1 MSKKDKLLEQLKSG
15 KLTQSGGATINLTD
29 SLNTNVTFSAT
40 STPVGTFS
48 NVQSILNAIQHSQY
62 SANTAGANIASLS
75 ANIKNDIFGNNYFN
89 NMETYG
95 AGNSNTF
102 LTSASLFNNDSNI
115 GGLPLYIAD
124 QITAGMSSVPGVA
137 GPAGPA
143 GPKGDAGA
151 AGAAGPVGPV
161 GPAGPKG
168 DAGAAGPVG
177 PVGPAGA
184 AGPVGPVGPAGP
196 KGDAGDAG
204 AAGPVGPAG
213 PAGPKGDAG
222 AAGPVGP
229 AGPKGDAGAAGPVG
243 PVGPAGPKGD
253 AGAAGPV
260 GPVGPA
266 GAAGPKGDA
275 GAAGPA
281 GPKGDAGAA
290 GVFDPTT
297 LTGDMVIGAINN
309 FYRGIT
315 GATGATGATGTSGG
329 AMYGGSFNSSNFNQ
343 LNLDETG
350 TLGSFNYPNRLLTL
364 YDFIGDGAGNFNTTA
379 QDLAAALNTLP
390 LAQFKHLPS
399 KNALALTSGGG
410 KKQNRRRTSD
420 KLVLKRK

>member
-151 AGAAGPVGPV
+151 AG
-161 GPAGPKG
+161 
-168 DAGAAGPVG
+168 
-177 PVGPAGA
+177 
-184 AGPVGPVGPAGP
+184 
-196 KGDAGDAG
+196 
-204 AAGPVGPAG
+204 
-213 PAGPKGDAG
+213 
-222 AAGPVGP
+222 
-229 AGPKGDAGAAGPVG
+229 
-243 PVGPAGPKGD
+243 
-253 AGAAGPV
+253 
-260 GPVGPA
+260 
-266 GAAGPKGDA
+266 
-275 GAAGPA
+275 
-281 GPKGDAGAA
+281 
-290 GVFDPTT
+290 VFDPTT

-315 GATGATGATGTSGG
+315 GATGATGATGTSCG